1 MCIIIDTN
9 VLVSVF
15 ENKSDN
21 HHDFLPVHDWISKGK
36 GKVVY
41 GGTKYIDEIG
51 AKYRAFF
58 IELRRAKKAIYI
70 DNEKVDEQEKIASSK
85 IQHKD
90 FDDQH
95 LVGLLVESKCKLI
108 CSLDERA
115 YQFFT
120 SSKFFSPS
128 SQKPKIYSNK
138 ANRKI
143 LKDNNIAEVCKPC
156 SASTNAQKKIFDK
169 LNSN

>member
-15 ENKSDN
+15 DN
-21 HHDFLPVHDWISKGK
+21 RSANHQEFLPVFDWIREGK
-36 GKVVY
+36 GKIVY
-41 GGTKYIDEIG
+41 GGTKYFGEMG
-51 AKYRAFF
+51 KYIAIFS
-58 IELRRAKKAIYI
+58 ELRKAKKAIYI
-70 DNEKVDEQEKIASSK
+70 DNDKVDAQEKIASSK
-85 IQHKD
+85 LQHKD

-95 LVGLLVESKCKLI
+95 LVGLLIESKCKLI

-138 ANRKI
+138 TNRKI

-156 SASTNAQKKIFDK
+156 LASTKAQKKIFDK